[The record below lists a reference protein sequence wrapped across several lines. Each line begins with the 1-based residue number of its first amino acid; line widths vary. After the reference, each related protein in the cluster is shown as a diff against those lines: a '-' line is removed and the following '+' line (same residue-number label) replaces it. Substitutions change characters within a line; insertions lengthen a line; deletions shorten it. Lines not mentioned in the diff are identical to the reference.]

1 VFRSVTRNPVVR
13 PVTKHL
19 EVWILRF
26 ISLLRRRPSAPLVIS
41 FVALFVA
48 LGGVGYAA
56 TQLPPNSVGTSQL
69 QNGSV
74 GNWKLKL
81 NSVGTRKIINGSVG
95 AKQVNSSQVQ
105 LRVGTACS
113 AGAVKAIAPSGSVTC
128 TPTLPNEI
136 GTSASPVTL
145 GTSATQVA
153 TQSLA
158 AGSSYLVLA
167 YPHAVI
173 SGSAQG
179 VEVDCTL
186 SVPAGTATPATPTST
201 TKSLAVDL
209 GTRTQAGTIPLVLP
223 VAPATS
229 AQTASVSCTHTATG
243 TPAPTVKVD
252 TTVNAI
258 QTAAN
263 G

>member
-1 VFRSVTRNPVVR
+1 M
-13 PVTKHL
+13 
-19 EVWILRF
+19 RF
-26 ISLLRRRPSAPLVIS
+26 KSLVRRRPSVSLVIS

-56 TQLPPNSVGTSQL
+56 INLPANSVGNAQL

-74 GNWKLKL
+74 GNWKLKA
-81 NSVGTRKIINGSVG
+81 NAVGTRKIINGSVG

-105 LRVGTACS
+105 LRVGTTCTT
-113 AGAVKAIAPSGSVTC
+113 GAIKAVSPSGSVTC
-128 TPTLPNEI
+128 TPTLPNEV
-136 GTSASPVTL
+136 GTSASAVTL
-145 GTSATQVA
+145 GTSATSVA

-158 AGSSYLVLA
+158 AGYSYLVLA

-173 SGSAQG
+173 RTTAPAPQR

-186 SVPAGTATPATPTST
+186 SVPPGTITPSSTTTT
-201 TKSLAVDL
+201 TKSLAVAVDNDHA
-209 GTRTQAGTIPLVLP
+209 QAGTIPLVLP
-223 VAPATS
+223 VASATS
-229 AQTASVSCTHTATG
+229 AQTATVSCTDTATPS
-243 TPAPTVKVD
+243 TTTPTVAVD
-252 TTVNAI
+252 TTVNSI